1 MKSNFNDF
9 VFLPNNENL
18 STYLIGGKKKDYEL
32 KFFGDR
38 KNYTLSLFLSEELLY
53 N

>member
-18 STYLIGGKKKDYEL
+18 STYLIGGKKKIM
-32 KFFGDR
+32 
-38 KNYTLSLFLSEELLY
+38 N
-53 N
+53 